1 MKDWNLVTD
10 DTVLRNYEFIR
21 DQVAADVRSVGPYRF
36 MGLAAKERANTL
48 LEEIRRRRLAVS
60 PIDWPDGTTTE
71 PFGSN
76 DQQD

>member
-48 LEEIRRRRLAVS
+48 LEEICRRRLAVS
-60 PIDWPDGTTTE
+60 PIDWPEGTTTE
-71 PFGSN
+71 PCGSN